1 MKFLQKATESDSYR
15 KQMSGC
21 LGLGVG
27 EETDWKKDTREFF
40 RVMKA
45 FQSGLWQW
53 LHTSINLL
61 KLTELYILSRWILGY
76 ES

>member
-21 LGLGVG
+21 LGLGVA